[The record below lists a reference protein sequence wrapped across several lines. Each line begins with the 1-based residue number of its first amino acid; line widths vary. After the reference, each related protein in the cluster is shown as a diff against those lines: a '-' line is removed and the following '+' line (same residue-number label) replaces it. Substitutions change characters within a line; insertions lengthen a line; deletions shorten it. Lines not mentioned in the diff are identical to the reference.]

1 MANTIPNTEVK
12 VKLIRDGKINTVE
25 VTITEM
31 SAEIQTSAKTS
42 ETQLKGVQVRNLSPA
57 LMKDLGLPKRISGV
71 VITDIE
77 EGSPAEGVLMKDD
90 VIMEINK
97 NSVSNTGDYQSA
109 VSRIKPDQD
118 VLLLI
123 FRKDAAF
130 YVTLATK

>member
-1 MANTIPNTEVK
+1 
-12 VKLIRDGKINTVE
+12 
-25 VTITEM
+25 M

-42 ETQLKGVQVRNLSPA
+42 ETQLKGVQVQNLSPA